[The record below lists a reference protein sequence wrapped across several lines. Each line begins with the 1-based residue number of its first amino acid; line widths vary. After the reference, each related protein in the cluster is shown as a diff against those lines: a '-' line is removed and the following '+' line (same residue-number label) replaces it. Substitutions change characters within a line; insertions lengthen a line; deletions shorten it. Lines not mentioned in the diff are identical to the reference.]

1 MTTSEIITLIQAGYS
16 KDEIDMLAGSP
27 APADPAPADPDPVPA
42 DPDPASA
49 DPDPAPGDP
58 APDVA
63 ALIDAALKPLQDQI
77 KTLTG
82 LVQKQN
88 RAAARTDP
96 GEPVTIDA
104 IVADFFGAPAGKGG
118 GK

>member
-1 MTTSEIITLIQAGYS
+1 MTTSEIITLLQAGYT

-27 APADPAPADPDPVPA
+27 APADPDPVPA
-42 DPDPASA
+42 DPAPA
-49 DPDPAPGDP
+49 DPVPADPVPADPDP

>member
-1 MTTSEIITLIQAGYS
+1 MTTSEIITLLQAGYS
-16 KDEIDMLAGSP
+16 KDEIDMLAGS
-27 APADPAPADPDPVPA
+27 
-42 DPDPASA
+42 PASA